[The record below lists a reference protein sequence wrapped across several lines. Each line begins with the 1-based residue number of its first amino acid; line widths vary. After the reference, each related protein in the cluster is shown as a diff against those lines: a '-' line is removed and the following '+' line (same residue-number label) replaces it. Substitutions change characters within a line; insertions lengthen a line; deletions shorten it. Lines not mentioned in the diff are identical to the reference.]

1 MTVRCNRLLPLYF
14 GRFAPKV
21 RIAYARGAGRSL
33 MAHRFIASRIVGG
46 LLSMDGL
53 DGEEL
58 PRRWV
63 APELYVQASCCVVHP
78 KPLWGKALVRTLP
91 FVRLRHQSGFLET
104 LIRRTDYLVS
114 RYKWNLCQFYVSLS
128 MLTGLCPT
136 TGYRH
141 GLLTNKSEGVEPSP
155 RRTSP
160 LPLMRNRTALLAWY
174 RQICRYH
181 PYKDIAVWIFTTHG
195 ILLLETTVL
204 APLRTSMP

>member
-1 MTVRCNRLLPLYF
+1 MQEAPHRNAPLPSVHVSLANTPWRSHSRCPEGLSLP
-14 GRFAPKV
+14 
-21 RIAYARGAGRSL
+21 S
-33 MAHRFIASRIVGG
+33 GG
-46 LLSMDGL
+46 
-53 DGEEL
+53 EP

-63 APELYVQASCCVVHP
+63 APELYVQAVCCVVHP

-104 LIRRTDYLVS
+104 LIKRTDYLVS

-181 PYKDIAVWIFTTHG
+181 QCHQLHAIRRFTG
-195 ILLLETTVL
+195 SI
-204 APLRTSMP
+204 